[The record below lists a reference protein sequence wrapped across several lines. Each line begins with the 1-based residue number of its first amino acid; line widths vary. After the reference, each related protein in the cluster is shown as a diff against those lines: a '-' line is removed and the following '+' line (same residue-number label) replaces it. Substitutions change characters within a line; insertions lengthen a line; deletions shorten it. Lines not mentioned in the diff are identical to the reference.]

1 MLAIVWRKKP
11 ATGDLNQWTFYMPAR
26 LDSFKAKYDSV
37 QNQLKELSGLDD
49 LLAGTEVFVYMYL
62 GVVYYACSNCIN

>member
-26 LDSFKAKYDSV
+26 LDSFKSKYDSV
-37 QNQLKELSGLDD
+37 QDQLKELSGLDD
-49 LLAGTEVFVYMYL
+49 LLAGTEVFVYMYIYL
-62 GVVYYACSNCIN
+62 GVIYYDCMN